1 MPLGRLLI
9 GMGNLEDSLLG
20 EWFPDNL
27 HTYRQVV
34 GKTGWYRDGRQAG
47 NVYR

>member
-20 EWFPDNL
+20 EGFPNYL
-27 HTYRQVV
+27 HTYRQAVSE
-34 GKTGWYRDGRQAG
+34 TGWYRDGRQAG